1 MKVQSTLIKE
11 DVQGNALVELFVS
24 AVAAPEL
31 LLSVDKG
38 LPSQPQAD
46 SATESVLLRAAVPAN
61 HPYLP
66 GYQSDAIKRAI
77 AILEAAQK
85 NIPRYQP

>member
-38 LPSQPQAD
+38 LPSQPQAY
-46 SATESVLLRAAVPAN
+46 SATESVLLRVSVPLN
-61 HPYLP
+61 HNFFS
-66 GYQSDAIKRAI
+66 GIQSDAIVRAI
-77 AILEAAQK
+77 KILEAARDQLSSK
-85 NIPRYQP
+85 RS

>member
-1 MKVQSTLIKE
+1 MKIQSTLIKAGAP
-11 DVQGNALVELFVS
+11 DTVIVELFVS
-24 AVAAPEL
+24 AGEAQEANP
-31 LLSVDKG
+31 SAHTG
-38 LPSQPQAD
+38 LQVHTQAD
-46 SATESVLLRAAVPAN
+46 SAMESVLLRAAVPAN